1 MTTTDPQA
9 IARETAARFEEMA
22 EARANYAD
30 TWADIDLDDPDT
42 FDEDATTS
50 TSEAYEQA
58 HAYAMTITDGTYD
71 IGDELPFPDDIEPWP
86 TDADVLEIKQH
97 AERSIGID
105 SEWRVTETVFVT
117 GTGGPHVEIAYN
129 HDHDTAEVR
138 CYWTGQGT
146 HRIATTDAIALL
158 RSAAE
163 SIEEA
168 YR

>member
-1 MTTTDPQA
+1 MTTTDPQT
-9 IARETAARFEEMA
+9 IARESAARFEEMA
-22 EARANYAD
+22 DARTEYPQAYD
-30 TWADIDLDDPDT
+30 DWADADPDT
-42 FDEDATTS
+42 LGQDAALELRDIAAS
-50 TSEAYEQA
+50 
-58 HAYAMTITDGTYD
+58 YARTITDDTYD
-71 IGDELPFPDDIEPWP
+71 IGDELPDPDEIEPWP

-105 SEWRVTETVFVT
+105 SEWGITETVFVT

-138 CYWTGQGT
+138 CYWSGQGT
-146 HRIATTDAIALL
+146 HRITAGTALDLL

-163 SIEEA
+163 GIEEA